1 MHPDLRALVTCTLRA
16 YHLMDSC
23 EGWGLRVLSLSV
35 GICDRMKTRRSCTP
49 GQSSVCFL
57 VTGVAADFELE
68 SS

>member
-1 MHPDLRALVTCTLRA
+1 MHPDLHALVTCTLRA
-16 YHLMDSC
+16 YHLTDSC
-23 EGWGLRVLSLSV
+23 EGWGVRVLSLSA

-49 GQSSVCFL
+49 GRSSVCFL